1 MNDYSTP
8 PELNP
13 VDLWYQTGK
22 TQQELAELLGVHT
35 VTFARWSPLETC
47 TGKSASY
54 LPPSV
59 QYAPFVCISLPL

>member
-13 VDLWYQTGK
+13 VDLWYRSGK

-35 VTFARWSPLETC
+35 TTFARWCNGTRKP
-47 TGKSASY
+47 SAPY
-54 LPPSV
+54 RKLAA
-59 QYAPFVCISLPL
+59 QIAQQLLICQ

>member
-35 VTFARWSPLETC
+35 VTFARWCNGSRKP
-47 TGKSASY
+47 SAAY
-54 LPPSV
+54 RRLAAEL
-59 QYAPFVCISLPL
+59 APRLLIRQ